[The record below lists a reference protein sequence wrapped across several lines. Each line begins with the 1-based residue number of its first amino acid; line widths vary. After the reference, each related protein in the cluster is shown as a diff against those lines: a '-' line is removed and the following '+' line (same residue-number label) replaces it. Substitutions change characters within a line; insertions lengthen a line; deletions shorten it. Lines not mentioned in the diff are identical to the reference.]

1 MYLNAYYIYHIFAMT
16 TKFGNNQNH
25 IFKKKCETIKI
36 FEYYFWDVGK
46 EHPYNL
52 SSKRNS

>member
-1 MYLNAYYIYHIFAMT
+1 MYLNAYYIYHIFALT